1 MEAEASRLRRS
12 SRELSSQLSSSPWR
26 GPGAERFRAEF
37 HSVHAK
43 AMFDAA
49 AFLDAAREALHANA
63 RQQRDA
69 SGVSG
74 DVGFSFGLMLRRGML
89 AIESSVDDLTGRV
102 IFDRRTEVAAKLW

>member
-1 MEAEASRLRRS
+1 
-12 SRELSSQLSSSPWR
+12 
-26 GPGAERFRAEF
+26 
-37 HSVHAK
+37 
-43 AMFDAA
+43 MFDAA